1 MSQDVNELSKQPTPD
16 KAEDNAFFPSPY
28 SLSQYTAPKTD
39 FDGVEHKGAYKDGKW
54 KVLMIAAEE
63 DMYYWKM
70 EKCSLRV
77 IILLK
82 CYYLYII

>member
-54 KVLMIAAEE
+54 KVLMIATER